1 MREVVIEQPCKSV
14 LNRVAGS
21 SMPFRWSINPYRG
34 CEHACTYCYARKYH
48 EYLEMD
54 PGREFETRIIAKVNA
69 PEVLR
74 QELGRRSWQ
83 HEPVAIGT
91 AVDPYQPAEGR
102 YRITRRILEALL
114 DFKTPC
120 SLITKNT
127 MILRD
132 LDVLQALAA
141 GPGCQVHFSITTL
154 DARLVREIEP
164 DTPPPSRRLE
174 VLQALVRGGIP
185 AGVIL
190 APVLPALT
198 DHPDSLEAVVRAA
211 AEHSACFLHA
221 SVLRLEGAT
230 RAVYESFLARRFPV
244 LLPYYRSLYR
254 TEYAPPVYQ
263 RRIQNQVREFA
274 RAYGI
279 GKSVPAMLHPSPVG
293 EAGPAAVSSPQQ
305 LALFR

>member
-1 MREVVIEQPCKSV
+1 MRTEVIEQPCKSV
-14 LNRVAGS
+14 LNRVAGD
-21 SMPFRWSINPYRG
+21 SMPFRWSINPFRG
-34 CEHACTYCYARKYH
+34 CEHACVYCYARRYH

-74 QELGRRSWQ
+74 RELGRRSWRR
-83 HEPVAIGT
+83 EPVAIGT

-141 GPGCQVHFSITTL
+141 GPGCRVYFSITTL
-154 DARLVREIEP
+154 DARLVKEIEP
-164 DTPPPSRRLE
+164 DTPPPARRLE
-174 VLQALVRGGIP
+174 VLRALVRSGVP

-198 DHPDSLEAVVRAA
+198 DQPDSLEAVVRAA
-211 AEHSACFLHA
+211 AEHGACSLQTG
-221 SVLRLEGAT
+221 VLRLEGAT
-230 RAVYESFLARRFPV
+230 RAVYESFLARRYPV

-254 TEYAPPVYQ
+254 TAYAPLAYQ
-263 RRIQNQVREFA
+263 RRIQSQVRELA
-274 RAYGI
+274 RACGI
-279 GKSVPAMLHPSPVG
+279 GKDASRPLRPSAEV
-293 EAGPAAVSSPQQ
+293 EAEPAAVSAPQQ
-305 LALFR
+305 LGLFR